1 METQSRPLTYPSGGA
16 RTVVSRRVV
25 YKNGS
30 GAYLAAAGFE
40 QFRAAGA
47 PDLVLHN
54 IRIAEVERRRGE
66 TGIEYINRR
75 LEAQRALNE
84 VDAEAR
90 DMETERLNADLAAA
104 QNKEEQRTIAEGER
118 RRNIADAEY
127 EAGLE
132 RERQRAAMNAAT
144 VDRERAD
151 QVENRLRDAFGLAEE
166 NSRTATQSMA
176 AGAKAAYDAFG
187 ELGAGIA
194 GAIKSATE
202 SGEDVGAAVAKQ
214 VDEWAGAKALQW
226 GLQSLEALAGAGIAY
241 FIRPDAVPGLL
252 ASAAQYAGLA
262 AAAGVTA
269 AAIPNAPAASAGS
282 GGSGSGDRGLGMA
295 SSMRSESAATTK
307 APAPVVFNVSGFTST
322 ESAQEGIVRALSEA
336 QARGLISRSWS

>member
-1 METQSRPLTYPSGGA
+1 MNGLVLDNTEATEQQQQMLQRITD
-16 RTVVSRRVV
+16 TVRK
-25 YKNGS
+25 YEQ
-30 GAYLAAAGFE
+30 AEQDAAAAIRDRTNSMDEADLAKQRALSE
-40 QFRAAGA
+40 QAVEARSR
-47 PDLVLHN
+47 DD
-54 IRIAEVERRRGE
+54 ERRRAE
-66 TGIEYINRR
+66 TDANN
-75 LEAQRALNE
+75 LELQIH
-84 VDAEAR
+84 
-90 DMETERLNADLAAA
+90 
-104 QNKEEQRTIAEGER
+104 Q
-118 RRNIADAEY
+118 
-127 EAGLE
+127 
-132 RERQRAAMNAAT
+132 
-144 VDRERAD
+144 
-151 QVENRLRDAFGLAEE
+151 AFGLAEE

-176 AGAKAAYDAFG
+176 QGAKAAYDAFG

-226 GLQSLEALAGAGIAY
+226 GLQSFEALAGAGLAY